1 MQTIPPIDAGATPLK
16 ASSAM
21 EERGESGKTEKN
33 TILTGPQLRTMANA
47 CGPCVPRSCWLS
59 VSADVVKV
67 PNAKANK
74 KALIA

>member
-33 TILTGPQLRTMANA
+33 TMLTGPQLRTMA
-47 CGPCVPRSCWLS
+47 
-59 VSADVVKV
+59 
-67 PNAKANK
+67 KA
-74 KALIA
+74 